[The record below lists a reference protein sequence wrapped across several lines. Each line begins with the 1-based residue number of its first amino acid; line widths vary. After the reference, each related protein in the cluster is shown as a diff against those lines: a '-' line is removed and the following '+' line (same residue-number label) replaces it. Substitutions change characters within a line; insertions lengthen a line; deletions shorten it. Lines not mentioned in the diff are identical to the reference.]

1 LKKENNRND
10 KKNTLIVAEI
20 KNVNKEPAIKF
31 IDKRFANVRDWNKI
45 ENDSSNNRKY
55 RKNSTLVK
63 NKYNKYEIK
72 DNPDPNKCNNN
83 DIKITIKLKR

>member
-1 LKKENNRND
+1 MKKENNRND

-55 RKNSTLVK
+55 RKNSTLE
-63 NKYNKYEIK
+63 YI
-72 DNPDPNKCNNN
+72 NNN
-83 DIKITIKLKR
+83 IQN